1 MADAARMPVVIELG
15 SAPEHRISTRLSPL
29 AELCACLHALDGP
42 RHHPASRRWVGA
54 VLQGADERLLE
65 RAGEWAPLW
74 GAFRARYLLPLT
86 PGPERELEEELAE
99 IARLDEETFTTMTEQ
114 ALVGKNGHGPGS
126 GHGHGL
132 GADHGSGSGQGPG
145 SGPGPG
151 SGSRRGGRAPERFL
165 ARLRQLSERRF
176 ALGLRLLADPSGFRD
191 GLLAFLSAVAEEV
204 FEAEWTR
211 LRPTLEADARVRSHE
226 HSRYGAAALAG
237 FPTAH
242 MEQDPPR
249 VVFDK
254 LYNARASLADSP
266 CLLVPSLHIN
276 PHLAIKHYPGY
287 PVVVQYPV
295 RDGAGGEPA
304 ALDVVMRGLRALDEP
319 LRIRMC
325 RALLRQSMTT
335 TELATQFE
343 MTPPQMSRHL
353 RKLREAGMVH
363 THREGARVHYQLDE
377 AAVRNLGV
385 DLLSALHR

>member
-1 MADAARMPVVIELG
+1 MPVVIELG

-65 RAGEWAPLW
+65 RAGGWAPLW

-86 PGPERELEEELAE
+86 PGPERELEEELA
-99 IARLDEETFTTMTEQ
+99 AVAGLDEETFTTMTEQ

-126 GHGHGL
+126 GHDL
-132 GADHGSGSGQGPG
+132 GSGH
-145 SGPGPG
+145 GPG

-191 GLLAFLSAVAEEV
+191 SLLAFLSAVAEEV

-226 HSRYGAAALAG
+226 HSRYGAAVLAG
-237 FPTAH
+237 FPTAR

-295 RDGAGGEPA
+295 RHGAGAEPT

-363 THREGARVHYQLDE
+363 THREGRGCTTSWTRRRCAI
-377 AAVRNLGV
+377 
-385 DLLSALHR
+385 SASTCSPRCTAERYRRRRRRKYRRRY

>member
-1 MADAARMPVVIELG
+1 MPIVIELG
-15 SAPEHRISTRLSPL
+15 PAPELRISTRLSPL

-65 RAGEWAPLW
+65 RATRWAPLW

-86 PGPERELEEELAE
+86 TGPERDLEEELAE
-99 IARLDEETFTTMTEQ
+99 VARLDEKTFTEMTEQ
-114 ALVGKNGHGPGS
+114 ALVGKNSHVPWS
-126 GHGHGL
+126 G
-132 GADHGSGSGQGPG
+132 ARQGIR
-145 SGPGPG
+145 S
-151 SGSRRGGRAPERFL
+151 PEGFL
-165 ARLRQLSERRF
+165 ARVRQISERRF
-176 ALGLRLLADPSGFRD
+176 ALGVRLLADPSGFRD
-191 GLLAFLSAVAEEV
+191 ALTAFLSAVAEEV
-204 FEAEWTR
+204 FEAEWSR
-211 LRPTLEADARVRSHE
+211 LRGTLEADARVRSHE
-226 HSRYGAAALAG
+226 QARYGARVLAG
-237 FPTAH
+237 FPTARL
-242 MEQDPPR
+242 EQDPPR

-254 LYNARASLADSP
+254 LYNARASLAENP

-295 RDGAGGEPA
+295 RDGAGAEPP
-304 ALDVVMRGLRALDEP
+304 ALDTVVRGLRALDEP
-319 LRIRMC
+319 LRIRLC

-363 THREGARVHYQLDE
+363 THRQGARVHYQLDE
-377 AAVRNLGV
+377 EAVRNLGV
-385 DLLSALHR
+385 DLLAALHR

>member
-1 MADAARMPVVIELG
+1 MPVVIELG
-15 SAPEHRISTRLSPL
+15 PAPEQRISTRLSPL

-42 RHHPASRRWVGA
+42 RHHPASRRWAGA
-54 VLQGADERLLE
+54 VLEGADERLLE
-65 RAGEWAPLW
+65 RAGGWAPLW

-86 PGPERELEEELAE
+86 PGPERDLEEELAQV
-99 IARLDEETFTTMTEQ
+99 ARLDEETFTTMTEQ

-126 GHGHGL
+126 GPDPGSGNGSGHGPVP
-132 GADHGSGSGQGPG
+132 ASDHGSGH
-145 SGPGPG
+145 GPGP
-151 SGSRRGGRAPERFL
+151 GSRRGGRTPERFL

-191 GLLAFLSAVAEEV
+191 ALLAFLSAVAEEV

-211 LRPTLEADARVRSHE
+211 LRPILEADARVRSHE
-226 HSRYGAAALAG
+226 HSRYGPAVLAG
-237 FPTAH
+237 FPTAR

-254 LYNARASLADSP
+254 LYNARASLADHP

-276 PHLAIKHYPGY
+276 PHLAIKHYPGF

-295 RDGAGGEPA
+295 RDGAGAEPT
-304 ALDVVMRGLRALDEP
+304 ALDVVVRGLRALDEP

>member
-15 SAPEHRISTRLSPL
+15 PAPEHRISTRLSPL

-54 VLQGADERLLE
+54 VLHGADERLLE
-65 RAGEWAPLW
+65 RAGLWAPLW

-86 PGPERELEEELAE
+86 PGPERDLEEELAE
-99 IARLDEETFTTMTEQ
+99 VARLDVETFTTMTEQ

-126 GHGHGL
+126 G
-132 GADHGSGSGQGPG
+132 P
-145 SGPGPG
+145 
-151 SGSRRGGRAPERFL
+151 RRGGRSPERFL

-176 ALGLRLLADPSGFRD
+176 DLGLRLLADPAGFRD

-211 LRPTLEADARVRSHE
+211 LRATLEADARIRGHE
-226 HSRYGAAALAG
+226 QSRYGAAVLAG
-237 FPTAH
+237 FPTAR

-295 RDGAGGEPA
+295 RDAAGAEPT